1 MISIFKFAKPMNPRQ
16 TYMRTICIPVTSR
29 GNYGKF
35 KPVMKAIK
43 AHPDLELQ
51 LIVGGGALLHKYGDF
66 VEDGKLNEFN
76 VDLSI
81 YFLLEGENPLTMA
94 KSTGIA
100 LTEFA
105 TAFNTLDPDVVMT
118 IADRF
123 EEIAIATAATM
134 QNIPLA
140 HIEGGEVSG
149 SVDESIRHSI
159 TKMSHL
165 HFPSTE
171 RAAERIAN
179 LGEPEE
185 NIHNVGTPSLDV
197 IANLELEDIA
207 PLNKKINDMGVGT
220 DINLHEEYLLVIQHP
235 ITTEYEQNRRYIDE
249 TIEAIDDLELPT
261 VWLWPNMDAGSDA
274 VSKGI
279 RVYRE
284 QKETGNIRW
293 FTSLPIEEYGKL
305 LNNAA
310 CIVGNSSSGIR
321 ESSFLGVPSVNI
333 GNRQT
338 GRERGTNVVDVPHD
352 AEAIKNAI
360 LAQLEHGSYDP
371 DYIYGN
377 GESGALIAELLADF
391 EFEIQKQLTF

>member
-1 MISIFKFAKPMNPRQ
+1 ME
-16 TYMRTICIPVTSR
+16 
-29 GNYGKF
+29 
-35 KPVMKAIK
+35 AIK
-43 AHPDLELQ
+43 SHPDLDLQ
-51 LIVGGGALLHKYGDF
+51 LIVGGGSLLHRYGNF
-66 VEDGKLNEFN
+66 VENQKLDQFE
-76 VDLSI
+76 VDMSL

-105 TAFNTLDPDVVMT
+105 TAFDTLDPDVVIT

-123 EEIAIATAATM
+123 EEVAIATAAAM

-171 RAAERIAN
+171 RAARRIVN

-185 NIHNVGTPSLDV
+185 NVFTVGTPSLDV
-197 IANLELEDIA
+197 IADLNLESIA
-207 PLNKKINDMGVGT
+207 PLSREINNMGVGSEV
-220 DINLHEEYLLVIQHP
+220 DLCEEYLLAIQHP
-235 ITTEYEQNRRYIDE
+235 ITTEYENNRRYIDE
-249 TIEAIDDLELPT
+249 TIEAIDGLDIPT
-261 VWLWPNMDAGSDA
+261 VWLWPNMDAGADA

-284 QKETGNIRW
+284 QNNPKNVRW
-293 FTSLPIEEYGKL
+293 LTSLPIEKYGKL
-305 LNNAA
+305 LNSAA

-333 GNRQT
+333 GNRQK
-338 GRERGTNVVDVPHD
+338 GRERGENVIDVSH
-352 AEAIKNAI
+352 EADQIKRAI
-360 LAQLEHGSYDP
+360 LQQLEHGRYKP
-371 DYIYGN
+371 EFIYGK
-377 GESGALIAELLADF
+377 GESGQQIASRLASF
-391 EFEIQKQLTF
+391 EFEIQKHISFNDAPE